1 MILKRT
7 TKTGFTHTPNLASQ
21 KSVVQSTMPKFVSGF
36 TLIEIMVSISI
47 FSVIMLISSGSIFT
61 VFDANRKSQ
70 TLRSVMDN
78 LNLSLESMTRTIR
91 FGSRY
96 HCDITQG
103 GGLNTTRDCA
113 GGATSIAVL
122 DSLGQQVVYRLD
134 GTRISRSIN
143 GGAYQYITSTDV
155 TILSLNFYVLGSSL
169 YSTVGD
175 TIQPKVIISITGRAG
190 TKTSSRTDFRLQT
203 AVSQRIF
210 DSQ

>member
-1 MILKRT
+1 MYTKKELK
-7 TKTGFTHTPNLASQ
+7 K
-21 KSVVQSTMPKFVSGF
+21 GF
-36 TLIEIMVSISI
+36 TLIEIMVSISVFAI
-47 FSVIMLISSGSIFT
+47 VMLVSSGSIFS

-91 FGSRY
+91 FGSVY

-103 GGLNTTRDCA
+103 GALSTTRDCA

-122 DSLGQQVVYRLD
+122 DSAGQQIVYRLD

-143 GGAYQYITSTDV
+143 GGAYQYVTGTDV
-155 TILSLNFYVLGSSL
+155 SINSLNFFVLGSTP
-169 YSTVGD
+169 YSSGSNI
-175 TIQPKVIISITGRAG
+175 IQPKVIISVTGHAG

-203 AVSQRIF
+203 MVSQRLF

>member
-1 MILKRT
+1 MLLLKVQDKLWFNKMILNRN
-7 TKTGFTHTPNLASQ
+7 TK
-21 KSVVQSTMPKFVSGF
+21 KGF
-36 TLIEIMVSISI
+36 TLIEIMVSISV
-47 FSVIMLISSGSIFT
+47 FSIIMLISSGSIFS

-113 GGATSIAVL
+113 AGANSIAVL
-122 DSLGQQVVYRLD
+122 DSSGAQVVYQLCTS
-134 GTRISRSIN
+134 GANTGRIARSADCN
-143 GGAYQYITSTDV
+143 VGPFITGTDV
-155 TILSLNFYVLGSSL
+155 TINSLSFFVLGSDT
-169 YSTVGD
+169 YSAT
-175 TIQPKVIISITGRAG
+175 TNLIQPKVVISITGRAG
-190 TKTSSRTDFRLQT
+190 VKTSSRTDFRLQT
-203 AVSQRIF
+203 LVSQRVF

>member
-1 MILKRT
+1 MILSKS
-7 TKTGFTHTPNLASQ
+7 TK
-21 KSVVQSTMPKFVSGF
+21 KGF
-36 TLIEIMVSISI
+36 TLIEIMVSISV
-47 FSVIMLISSGSIFT
+47 FSIVMLISSGSIFS

-96 HCDITQG
+96 HCDINQG

-122 DSLGQQVVYRLD
+122 DSQGQQVVYRLD

-143 GGAYQYITSTDV
+143 GGAYQYITGTDV
-155 TILSLNFYVLGSSL
+155 SINSLNFYVLGSDT
-169 YSTVGD
+169 YSATNNV
-175 TIQPKVIISITGRAG
+175 IQPKVIMSITGHAG
-190 TKTSSRTDFRLQT
+190 AKASSRTDFRLQT
-203 AVSQRIF
+203 MVSQRLF